1 MGTKQLFGQTTDA
14 AEKHLGDKHKVR
26 RADVRTE
33 QPLIVALERFLCEDL
48 IAHFLSWRRRV
59 LDYKAHQSLVRTEQ
73 MPQITGGFG
82 NHNYIP
88 VSGTIELYHLWKN
101 RNIP

>member
-33 QPLIVALERFLCEDL
+33 QPLIVAVFVRGSNCTFLVSTL
-48 IAHFLSWRRRV
+48 RARL
-59 LDYKAHQSLVRTEQ
+59 QSSSVV
-73 MPQITGGFG
+73 G
-82 NHNYIP
+82 
-88 VSGTIELYHLWKN
+88 KN
-101 RNIP
+101 TPDVINNSHT

>member
-33 QPLIVALERFLCEDL
+33 QPLIVVFVQGSNCTFLTSTPRARL
-48 IAHFLSWRRRV
+48 QSSSV
-59 LDYKAHQSLVRTEQ
+59 VGKKAPDAINNSQ
-73 MPQITGGFG
+73 P
-82 NHNYIP
+82 
-88 VSGTIELYHLWKN
+88 
-101 RNIP
+101 

>member
-33 QPLIVALERFLCEDL
+33 QPLIVALEQFLCEDL
-48 IAHFLSWRRRV
+48 IAHFLCRRRV
-59 LDYKAHQSLVRTEQ
+59 LDYKAHQSLVRTHQ
-73 MPQITGGFG
+73 M
-82 NHNYIP
+82 
-88 VSGTIELYHLWKN
+88 
-101 RNIP
+101 